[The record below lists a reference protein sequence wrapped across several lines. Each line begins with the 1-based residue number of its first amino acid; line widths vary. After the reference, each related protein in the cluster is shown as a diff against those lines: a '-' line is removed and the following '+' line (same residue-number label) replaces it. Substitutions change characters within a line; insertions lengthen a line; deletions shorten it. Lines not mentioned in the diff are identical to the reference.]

1 MIPARPPVMKTW
13 GRLMTRPAGAIFEV
27 TGTTSEV
34 AATAQPSGTEEF
46 HTDRVATISIGHAV
60 HDTYTAFLAPML
72 PVFIENLSLSK
83 TEAGLLSVFNQAP
96 SLLQPVIG
104 HLADR
109 KDLRLLV
116 VMTPAVTATAMSL
129 LGIAPSYLVLAFLL
143 MVTGLSSATLHSIAP
158 VIVGRLSGRH
168 LGRGMGFWMVG
179 GELGRTLGPL
189 IIVTAI
195 QFLGLKGTP
204 WLMIGGWLTS
214 LLLAIRLWNVDVR
227 PAGGSEG
234 LPWRKALRLMGPL
247 LLPLLGII
255 TVRAF
260 MSSALTTYLPVFL
273 TEEGAALWFAGVS
286 LSVLEAAGIVGALM
300 GGSLSDRFGRRVVL
314 LVSLLVTPLLM
325 FVFLAVSGWLRF
337 PLLLMMGFT
346 ALSVTPVVMALVQET
361 FPENRALAN
370 GLYMSTSF
378 IIRSGAIVALGAAS
392 DLLGMRAAFL
402 GSALITLL
410 GLPFIPFLPARQR

>member
-1 MIPARPPVMKTW
+1 MRTW
-13 GRLMTRPAGAIFEV
+13 GGLSSRPAGAIFEV
-27 TGTTSEV
+27 TRTTSKV
-34 AATAQPSGTEEF
+34 AATAQLAGTEKF
-46 HTDRVATISIGHAV
+46 HTERVTTVSIGHAV

-83 TEAGLLSVFNQAP
+83 TEAGLLSIFNQAP

-109 KDLRLLV
+109 KDLRLLA
-116 VMTPAVTATAMSL
+116 VMTPAASATAMSL
-129 LGIAPSYLVLAFLL
+129 LGVAPSYLVLAFLL
-143 MVTGLSSATLHSIAP
+143 MATGLSSATLHSIAP

-189 IIVTAI
+189 VIVTAI

-204 WLMIGGWLTS
+204 WLMVGGWLTS

-227 PAGGSEG
+227 PAGGSQG

-300 GGSLSDRFGRRVVL
+300 GGSLSDRFGRRIVL

-325 FVFLAVSGWLRF
+325 LVFLAVSGWLRF

-361 FPENRALAN
+361 SPENRALAN

-392 DLLGMRAAFL
+392 DLLGMRTAFL
-402 GSALITLL
+402 GSAIITLL
-410 GLPFIPFLPARQR
+410 GLPFILFLPARQR

>member
-1 MIPARPPVMKTW
+1 M
-13 GRLMTRPAGAIFEV
+13 
-27 TGTTSEV
+27 SEV
-34 AATAQPSGTEEF
+34 AATAQPTEAEAF
-46 HTDRVATISIGHAV
+46 HTDRVTTISIGHAV

-72 PVFIENLSLSK
+72 PVFIETLSLSK

-96 SLLQPVIG
+96 SLLQPVLG

-116 VMTPAVTATAMSL
+116 VMTPAVTATTMSL
-129 LGIAPSYLVLAFLL
+129 LGVAPSYLVLAFLL

-204 WLMIGGWLTS
+204 WLMVGGWLTS

-227 PAGGSEG
+227 PAGGSQG

-273 TEEGAALWFAGVS
+273 TEEGAELWFAGVS

-314 LVSLLVTPLLM
+314 LISLLITPLLM
-325 FVFLAVSGWLRF
+325 LVFLAVGGWLRF

-402 GSALITLL
+402 GSALVTLL
-410 GLPFIPFLPARQR
+410 GLPFILFLPARQR

>member
-1 MIPARPPVMKTW
+1 MRTW
-13 GRLMTRPAGAIFEV
+13 GGLSSRPAGAIFEV
-27 TGTTSEV
+27 TRTTSKV
-34 AATAQPSGTEEF
+34 AATAQLAGTEKF
-46 HTDRVATISIGHAV
+46 HTDRVTTVSIGHAV

-83 TEAGLLSVFNQAP
+83 TEAGLLSIFNQAP

-109 KDLRLLV
+109 KDLRLLA
-116 VMTPAVTATAMSL
+116 VMTPAASATAMSL
-129 LGIAPSYLVLAFLL
+129 LGVAPSYLVLAFLL
-143 MVTGLSSATLHSIAP
+143 MATGLSSATLHSIAP

-189 IIVTAI
+189 VIVTAI

-204 WLMIGGWLTS
+204 WLMVGGWLTS

-227 PAGGSEG
+227 PAGGSQG

-325 FVFLAVSGWLRF
+325 LVFLAVSGWLRF

-361 FPENRALAN
+361 SPENRALAN

-392 DLLGMRAAFL
+392 DLLGMRTAFL
-402 GSALITLL
+402 GSAIITLL
-410 GLPFIPFLPARQR
+410 GLPFILFLPASQR

>member
-1 MIPARPPVMKTW
+1 MRTW
-13 GRLMTRPAGAIFEV
+13 GGLSSRPAGAIFEV
-27 TGTTSEV
+27 TRTTSKV
-34 AATAQPSGTEEF
+34 AATAQLAGTEKF
-46 HTDRVATISIGHAV
+46 HTERVTTVSIGHAV

-83 TEAGLLSVFNQAP
+83 TEAGLLSIFNQAP

-109 KDLRLLV
+109 KDLRLLA
-116 VMTPAVTATAMSL
+116 VMTPAASATAMSL
-129 LGIAPSYLVLAFLL
+129 LGVAPSYLVLAFLL
-143 MVTGLSSATLHSIAP
+143 MATGLSSATLHSIAP

-189 IIVTAI
+189 VIVTAI

-204 WLMIGGWLTS
+204 WLMVGGWLTS

-227 PAGGSEG
+227 PAGGSQG

-325 FVFLAVSGWLRF
+325 LVFLAVSGWLRF

-361 FPENRALAN
+361 SPENRALAN

-392 DLLGMRAAFL
+392 DLLGMRTAFL
-402 GSALITLL
+402 GSAIITLL
-410 GLPFIPFLPARQR
+410 GLPFILFLPARQR